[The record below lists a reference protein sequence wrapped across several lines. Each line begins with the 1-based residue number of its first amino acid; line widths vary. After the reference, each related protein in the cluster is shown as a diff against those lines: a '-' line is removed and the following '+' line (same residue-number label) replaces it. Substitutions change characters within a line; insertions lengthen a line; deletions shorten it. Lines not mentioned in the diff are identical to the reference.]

1 MIDAGLVLEGGGM
14 KGVYTAGVLDF
25 FLDKKLEFK
34 NVYGVSAGAC
44 TMCSYISKQRGRGRD
59 CFVDYVGEKDYMS
72 YQSLLKTGDIFNV
85 GMSYNL
91 VPNCLNPFDYETY
104 KKFEGNAYAVVTNI
118 ETGEA
123 EYVKIEDM
131 EDGMDYIR
139 ASSSLPLVSRN
150 VKIGGNLYLDGGI
163 ADSIPIKRSEADG
176 NAKNVVILTK
186 PIGYRRS
193 PENSK
198 ALAALK
204 VRYFKYPK
212 VYELMK
218 KRAETYNATMDY
230 VEAQAKEGKLFLL
243 QPEVDFEID
252 RLEKNKDKLN
262 ALYEEGYKETESR
275 YEALMEYLNK

>member
-25 FLDKKLEFK
+25 FLDRNLEFK

-91 VPNCLNPFDYETY
+91 VPNYLNPFDYETY

-176 NAKNVVILTK
+176 NSKNVVILTK

-193 PENSK
+193 PENSR

-204 VRYFKYPK
+204 VRYLKYPK

-218 KRAETYNATMDY
+218 KRAETYNDTMDY
-230 VEAQAKEGKLFLL
+230 VEVQAKEGKLFLL

-252 RLEKNKDKLN
+252 RLETDKEKLN
-262 ALYEEGYKETESR
+262 ALYEEGYKEAER
-275 YEALMEYLNK
+275 KYDALMEYLNK